1 MKARLYRVKRRKGLS
16 SPEISLT
23 PLIDTAWV
31 LLVIFMVTSPVIKKE
46 AGLQVE
52 LPKGNVEEVKDASSD
67 DIVVSFDNKRVLYL
81 DGKQVAEK
89 YLITSLKKR
98 LVKGADKTV
107 FVKADIAAEYG
118 KVIELIDKIKY
129 RLNLIMSIQT
139 NYGLNF
145 SLILQ
150 IYAH

>member
-31 LLVIFMVTSPVIKKE
+31 LLVIFMVTSPMIKKE

-52 LPKGNVEEVKDASSD
+52 LPKGNVEEVKDSSSD
-67 DIVVSFDNKRVLYL
+67 DIVVSLDNKGLFYL
-81 DGKQVAEK
+81 DGKQVAGK
-89 YLITSLKKR
+89 DLIDLLKKR
-98 LVKGADKTV
+98 LGKGMDKTV

-118 KVIELIDKIKY
+118 KVIELVDKIKY
-129 RLNLIMSIQT
+129 VGGVKYVALATSKLT
-139 NYGLNF
+139 
-145 SLILQ
+145 
-150 IYAH
+150 